1 MASAAAAQ
9 RLLASSTKII
19 GVGRN
24 YIAHAKEL
32 NNPVPK
38 VRSARLPSS
47 IPKRCRASNFRPRSF
62 PRALHLESGLTLR
75 VSLPAHSRAAARVW
89 IDFACV

>member
-1 MASAAAAQ
+1 MASAAAQ

-32 NNPVPK
+32 GNPVPK
-38 VRSARLPSS
+38 VR
-47 IPKRCRASNFRPRSF
+47 
-62 PRALHLESGLTLR
+62 
-75 VSLPAHSRAAARVW
+75 AAP
-89 IDFACV
+89 ISDPPNTPP